1 MIFYLGREIHKYYIY
16 IYIYVYIIYMYIF
29 SSVVVVNTYE
39 IVLTE
44 KEKTRK
50 P

>member
-1 MIFYLGREIHKYYIY
+1 
-16 IYIYVYIIYMYIF
+16 MYIF